1 MRFPAYAD
9 TAGLQGLTG
18 VLSLGPYA
26 QEVSAPQFGNILLGG
41 TPAEQFGVHI
51 LALSFILPAHH
62 ASPMIDV
69 RGDAD
74 VIDADP
80 LDRVL
85 NRIDKLG
92 ATGRRRGGQRPPIPV
107 AYLRAVARRQ
117 SC

>member
-9 TAGLQGLTG
+9 TAGLQGLTC

-26 QEVSAPQFGNILLGG
+26 QEVSAPQFGNILLGV
-41 TPAEQFGVHI
+41 TPAEQFGGHI

-62 ASPMIDV
+62 ASPMIEV

-74 VIDADP
+74 VIDADL

-92 ATGRRRGGQRPPIPV
+92 DRGRRDRGQNPPIPV
-107 AYLRAVARRQ
+107 SVFPTLG
-117 SC
+117 